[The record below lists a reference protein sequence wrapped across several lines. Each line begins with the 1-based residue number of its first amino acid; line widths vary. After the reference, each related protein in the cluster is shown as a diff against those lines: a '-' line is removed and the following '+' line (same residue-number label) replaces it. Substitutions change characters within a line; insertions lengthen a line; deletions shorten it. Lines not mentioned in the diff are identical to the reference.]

1 MSTAEANQV
10 VLQLAELSRMLDAA
24 VNDLGDADLAA
35 VHARHAY
42 VKGFAKAFLQADG
55 AMDVRKQLAVTATSD
70 EWLEAEVAD
79 AAVRAL
85 RERIKALHTRIDV
98 GRSLG
103 AAYRAEIS
111 LAGVS

>member
-1 MSTAEANQV
+1 MSASDGNRV
-10 VLQLAELSRMLDAA
+10 VLQLAELSRMLDEA
-24 VNDLGDADLAA
+24 VSDLQAADLAA

-42 VKGFAKAFLQADG
+42 VKGFAKAFLGADG
-55 AMDVRKQLAVTATSD
+55 PMDVRKQLAVVATGD
-70 EWLEAEVAD
+70 EWLAAEVAD
-79 AAVRAL
+79 AGVRAL

-111 LAGVS
+111 LAGAS